1 MPQIKSSLI
10 EKKVG
15 GRLTMNI
22 SKKIK
27 WEERKNEKVNK
38 CNK

>member
-10 EKKVG
+10 EKKVE

-27 WEERKNEKVNK
+27 WEKRKK
-38 CNK
+38 